1 MTVCMVIFF
10 CLKYHIYNIYTYVL
24 YMRGSGNPSKDDI
37 VMVCP
42 VHFTSRL
49 IGLAAARTVCRSF
62 LPLEKRGRSS
72 LLFTTHELNALN
84 ARLRDAAHDCLVL
97 TEKVCGV
104 VHLIVQ
110 SIFCIFFPMPWLRGY
125 ATLPMTAW
133 SSRRRC
139 VVSFTLWCRVSF
151 VSFFSA

>member
-104 VHLIVQ
+104 VHLMVQ
-110 SIFCIFFPMPWLRGY
+110 SIFCIFFFCLICE
-125 ATLPMTAW
+125 AA
-133 SSRRRC
+133 
-139 VVSFTLWCRVSF
+139 
-151 VSFFSA
+151 